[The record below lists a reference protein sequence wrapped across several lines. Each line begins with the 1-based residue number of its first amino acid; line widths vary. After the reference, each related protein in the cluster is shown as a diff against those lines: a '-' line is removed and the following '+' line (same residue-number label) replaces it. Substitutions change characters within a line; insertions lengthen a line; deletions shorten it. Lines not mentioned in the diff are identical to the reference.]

1 MQSRKVQESVA
12 LAGDRPREGGGSAA
26 AGKHFREAGALRRPR
41 PGDRAHRIGCDY
53 PVPSRPRKERE
64 QICVPVQSPRSQ
76 RAVTDAVPGPFSP
89 GSVSLGLYLQ
99 NLEPSAALQELLLQ
113 ADLAASAGF
122 DGVTLSE
129 HHAGFEGYL
138 PTPVLG
144 ASWLLDRIDTAWSA
158 ACPILLPL
166 RQVNLL
172 LEDIAWLSSRHP
184 GRIGAGVAPGF
195 SADDFALAGAELETR
210 RRDFYR
216 ELPYVVS
223 ALQGKAEGLLAD
235 DPAVAACA
243 NHPVPVV
250 AAVAG
255 PIAARE
261 AGKAGAGILIATFK
275 DAAQAGELTAL
286 YRQSGGA
293 GPRVLVRRC
302 WVGAF
307 SREASVVGSSR
318 VGRAAPRRWATGERT
333 DMVTAETA
341 EEMVEHLFARMVA
354 SDTNSLS
361 IRLHLPGSKPTVIRD
376 QIVRFGQEV
385 LPALRRRMGAAPN
398 AVLT

>member
-1 MQSRKVQESVA
+1 M
-12 LAGDRPREGGGSAA
+12 
-26 AGKHFREAGALRRPR
+26 
-41 PGDRAHRIGCDY
+41 
-53 PVPSRPRKERE
+53 
-64 QICVPVQSPRSQ
+64 
-76 RAVTDAVPGPFSP
+76 TDAVPGPFSP

-195 SADDFALAGAELETR
+195 SADDFALAGAALETR

-255 PIAARE
+255 PIAARQ

-293 GPRVLVRRC
+293 GPRVARSALLGGRFLPGGQRRRQLPSGTS
-302 WVGAF
+302 GAP
-307 SREASVVGSSR
+307 SMGHRRADRHGHCRDGGRNGGASVRKDG
-318 VGRAAPRRWATGERT
+318 GERHELAEHPASSARQQADSHPRPDSAIRT
-333 DMVTAETA
+333 GGTARTPSP
-341 EEMVEHLFARMVA
+341 H
-354 SDTNSLS
+354 
-361 IRLHLPGSKPTVIRD
+361 G
-376 QIVRFGQEV
+376 
-385 LPALRRRMGAAPN
+385 RRA
-398 AVLT
+398 

>member
-1 MQSRKVQESVA
+1 VT
-12 LAGDRPREGGGSAA
+12 GG
-26 AGKHFREAGALRRPR
+26 R
-41 PGDRAHRIGCDY
+41 
-53 PVPSRPRKERE
+53 
-64 QICVPVQSPRSQ
+64 
-76 RAVTDAVPGPFSP
+76 PGPFAP
-89 GSVSLGLYLQ
+89 GSVSLGLYVE
-99 NLEPSAALQELLLQ
+99 NLEPAAALQELLLQ

-144 ASWLLDRIDTAWSA
+144 ASWLLDRMGTAWSA

-166 RQVNLL
+166 RPVNLV

-184 GRIGAGVAPGF
+184 GRIGLGVAPGF
-195 SADDFALAGAELETR
+195 SADDFALAGAALESR

-216 ELPYVVS
+216 DLPYVVG

-243 NHPVPVV
+243 NRPVPVV

-255 PIAARE
+255 PVAARQ
-261 AGKAGAGILIATFK
+261 AGQAGAGLLIATFK
-275 DAAQAGELTAL
+275 GAAEAGKLTAL
-286 YRQSGGA
+286 YRQSGGT

-302 WVGAF
+302 WMGASSHETGAGGG
-307 SREASVVGSSR
+307 SRAQ
-318 VGRAAPRRWATGERT
+318 RALPGRWATGERT

-341 EEMVEHLFARMVA
+341 EEMVEHLFSRMVT

-361 IRLHLPGSKPTVIRD
+361 IRLHLPGTKPTAVRD

-385 LPALRRRMGAAPN
+385 LPALRRRWAP
-398 AVLT
+398 V